1 MVRPLSSFVPT
12 KGPTTLTIQQQRR
25 LFAWKSAQSSSLE
38 DIDLER
44 EVAAEVAVPTTCATA
59 ATTTT
64 TATTSETET
73 DHDNHT
79 NSHKNSSSNKN
90 SSTTRDPSLVVIQ
103 GGGGRRRRKM
113 MSSSSMNGNSSNSSN
128 NNNSNNNSSHSNGN
142 HSSLS
147 AKRSISRSE
156 SRAYPNANTS
166 TMLSTVQYHC
176 RQNSRPVLATL
187 AFCFLVVLI
196 TSDKLFV
203 SPVQGAHLRGGR
215 GSSSLTTLSSLD
227 HDAAAAD
234 MVHWGG
240 AMRRGYFV
248 PAEANVASNQF
259 RFAAVTDLDEL
270 SRVPETKKPEFYSI
284 LVTGTLT
291 KTKDHRYLI
300 DLHTDRTRTLTTKH
314 NEAGRGAEF
323 SELTIYEN
331 RLLTFDDRTG
341 DVFEILNAPDGND
354 SYVVPRFVITEGN
367 GETDKGMKWEWATV
381 KDGLLYMGSM
391 GKEYTLS
398 DGTIKNRNNLWIGI
412 LNQRGELRRE
422 DWTKQ
427 YNIVRK
433 ALGASYPGYIIVEA
447 ANWSHAL
454 QKWVFLPRRISA
466 QAYDENTD
474 EQKGGHQLVL
484 LEEDFTNPQ
493 VVDIKMESLDP
504 LKGFSTFAF
513 VPNSGDRHVL
523 AIRSVEEN
531 CVDFTPQCEQR
542 SYFLV
547 FDILT
552 GEVLSEEMT
561 YPGKVKFEGVEFVNM
576 QAVPPP
582 PALE

>member
-1 MVRPLSSFVPT
+1 
-12 KGPTTLTIQQQRR
+12 
-25 LFAWKSAQSSSLE
+25 
-38 DIDLER
+38 
-44 EVAAEVAVPTTCATA
+44 
-59 ATTTT
+59 
-64 TATTSETET
+64 
-73 DHDNHT
+73 
-79 NSHKNSSSNKN
+79 
-90 SSTTRDPSLVVIQ
+90 
-103 GGGGRRRRKM
+103 
-113 MSSSSMNGNSSNSSN
+113 
-128 NNNSNNNSSHSNGN
+128 
-142 HSSLS
+142 
-147 AKRSISRSE
+147 
-156 SRAYPNANTS
+156 
-166 TMLSTVQYHC
+166 
-176 RQNSRPVLATL
+176 
-187 AFCFLVVLI
+187 LI

-203 SPVQGAHLRGGR
+203 SPVQGAHLRSGR
-215 GSSSLTTLSSLD
+215 GSSTFSTLSSSSSTSLLG
-227 HDAAAAD
+227 DAD
-234 MVHWGG
+234 TMLHWGG

-270 SRVPETKKPEFYSI
+270 SRLLESKKPEFFSI
-284 LVTGTLT
+284 LVTGIVT
-291 KTKDHRYLI
+291 KTKDQRYQI
-300 DLHTDRTRTLTTKH
+300 DLHTDRTRKLTTKH

-341 DVFEILNAPDGND
+341 DVFEILNNADGTD

-367 GETDKGMKWEWATV
+367 GETDKGMKWEWSTV

-398 DGTIKNRNNLWIGI
+398 DGSIKNRNNLWIGI

-447 ANWSHAL
+447 ANWSHTL
-454 QKWVFLPRRISA
+454 QKWIFLPRRISA
-466 QAYDENTD
+466 EAYDENTD

-484 LEEDFTNPQ
+484 LDEDFTNPV

-531 CVDFTPQCEQR
+531 CVDFTPQCQQR

-547 FDILT
+547 FDIMT
-552 GEVLSEEMT
+552 GEVLSEEVT
-561 YPGKVKFEGVEFVNM
+561 YPEKVKFEGVEFVNM

-582 PALE
+582 PA